1 MSILHLFTLFHGL
14 LFFFYFFFQSE
25 QYDLQKSTEIK
36 IDEFKKKTIESEEKE
51 SQARVDLESAIKQ
64 RDLSDRHAG
73 MFLNLFI
80 FVSTKSN
87 IYIHL
92 TLTYMNCFIGSSFF
106 FQMQKHAT
114 HRASLQKRTINVS
127 FFSMQKIQNVSS

>member
-1 MSILHLFTLFHGL
+1 MSVSKNIVLNYHEIFLYMSILHIFTVSWNSFFL
-14 LFFFYFFFQSE
+14 LSFQSE

-73 MFLNLFI
+73 MFLNLLFLSSLPNQI
-80 FVSTKSN
+80 F
-87 IYIHL
+87 IYI
-92 TLTYMNCFIGSSFF
+92 
-106 FQMQKHAT
+106 
-114 HRASLQKRTINVS
+114 SLLHI
-127 FFSMQKIQNVSS
+127 

>member
-1 MSILHLFTLFHGL
+1 MELFY
-14 LFFFYFFFQSE
+14 FYFFFQSE

-73 MFLNLFI
+73 MFLNLLFLSLPNQI
-80 FVSTKSN
+80 F
-87 IYIHL
+87 IYI
-92 TLTYMNCFIGSSFF
+92 
-106 FQMQKHAT
+106 
-114 HRASLQKRTINVS
+114 SLLHI
-127 FFSMQKIQNVSS
+127 